1 MDVEKIGVKKKLVF
15 LFILIALGLSLV
27 AFVGTLHIREMKK
40 NIDSLY
46 FGSFVPT
53 LELNT
58 ILQSYDHEINHS
70 VHRAKNAQI
79 SLSQMRAE
87 INTALIKIDKNWA
100 SYEAHY
106 KKEDEIE
113 YTDYVSSEIKN
124 TNEYIKLLLAMVM
137 DGDADIKKVNL
148 TNFDTKIEHITQ
160 AVNKLVSYE
169 IETAKYER
177 KSFLQTYN
185 QTITKISIILLVI
198 TISVLIVS
206 YYVFKSIQKDQTMLS
221 IIATK
226 LKVANKRLENASYI
240 DPLTNLYNRRYFNI
254 IYEKELKRAKRTKSY
269 ITFMMLDIDYF
280 KQYNDTYG
288 HLEGDNALKSVA
300 SALKETLKRPSDY
313 VFRLGG
319 EEFAVLMVDTPE
331 IQSASMAQ
339 NICNVIKSKEI
350 HHSTSKVS
358 KIVTI
363 SIGVACCVA
372 DDALEDEVMIS
383 KADEML
389 YKAKENGRDRY
400 EITTNITRATTK
412 TSA

>member
-46 FGSFVPT
+46 FGSFIPT

-58 ILQSYDHEINHS
+58 ILQSYDPEINHS

-100 SYEAHY
+100 SYESHY

-113 YTDYVSSEIKN
+113 YTDYASSEIKA

-148 TNFDTKIEHITQ
+148 TNFDAKIEHITK
-160 AVNKLVSYE
+160 VINKLVSYE
-169 IETAKYER
+169 VETAKYER
-177 KSFLQTYN
+177 KSFSQTYN

-198 TISVLIVS
+198 TISILIVS
-206 YYVFKSIQKDQTMLS
+206 YYVFKSIQKDQTVLS
-221 IIATK
+221 VIAAK
-226 LKVANKRLENASYI
+226 LKIANKKLENASYI

-254 IYEKELKRAKRTKSY
+254 IYEKELKRAKRIKSY

-319 EEFAVLMVDTPE
+319 EEFAVLMIDTPE

-339 NICNVIKSKEI
+339 NICNIIKSKEI
-350 HHSTSKVS
+350 PHRASKVS
-358 KIVTI
+358 KVLTI

-383 KADEML
+383 KADEAL

-412 TSA
+412 TYA

>member
-46 FGSFVPT
+46 FGSFIPT

-58 ILQSYDHEINHS
+58 ILQSYDPEINHS

-100 SYEAHY
+100 SYESHY

-113 YTDYVSSEIKN
+113 YTDYASSEIKT

-148 TNFDTKIEHITQ
+148 TNFDAKIEHITK
-160 AVNKLVSYE
+160 VINKLVSYE
-169 IETAKYER
+169 VETAKYER
-177 KSFLQTYN
+177 KSFSQTYN

-198 TISVLIVS
+198 TISILIVS
-206 YYVFKSIQKDQTMLS
+206 YYVFKSIQKDQTVLS
-221 IIATK
+221 VIAAK
-226 LKVANKRLENASYI
+226 LKIANKKLENASYI

-254 IYEKELKRAKRTKSY
+254 IYEKELKRAKRIKSY

-319 EEFAVLMVDTPE
+319 EEFAVLMIDTPE

-339 NICNVIKSKEI
+339 NICNIIKSKEI
-350 HHSTSKVS
+350 PHRASKVS
-358 KIVTI
+358 KVLTI

-383 KADEML
+383 KADEAL

-412 TSA
+412 TYA

>member
-169 IETAKYER
+169 VETAKYER

-206 YYVFKSIQKDQTMLS
+206 YYVFKSIQKDQTILS
-221 IIATK
+221 VIAAK

-254 IYEKELKRAKRTKSY
+254 VYEKELKRAKRTKSY

-319 EEFAVLMVDTPE
+319 EEFAVLMIDTPE

-339 NICNVIKSKEI
+339 NICNVIKLKEI

-363 SIGVACCVA
+363 SIGVACCIA